1 MVNPFI
7 PIIICFISGSIG
19 LSVGNSTALHVSSIL
34 GGGSAISEIWLGYI
48 PAVCIP
54 YFPLLLSSRSGTL
67 VERHKSHD
75 PLKHLEAGYFDYGF
89 GLSHSMPP
97 SSASLATQASHKSRS
112 PHPIG
117 FYLRLLLHVSWSR
130 NVTESTRGVYKF
142 KRNSVRTVTRICKG
156 TSACGFLEQK
166 VQRRKGGE
174 RIHTRGRVSWIMIND
189 GLRYLVPP
197 GVATSLVRRLVG
209 SREL

>member
-19 LSVGNSTALHVSSIL
+19 LSVVNSTALHVSSIL

-89 GLSHSMPP
+89 GQPLYASKLSFAGHP
-97 SSASLATQASHKSRS
+97 SESQVKKLSPDRFLLAIT
-112 PHPIG
+112 
-117 FYLRLLLHVSWSR
+117 F
-130 NVTESTRGVYKF
+130 
-142 KRNSVRTVTRICKG
+142 
-156 TSACGFLEQK
+156 ACLTISEC
-166 VQRRKGGE
+166 
-174 RIHTRGRVSWIMIND
+174 N
-189 GLRYLVPP
+189 
-197 GVATSLVRRLVG
+197 
-209 SREL
+209 